1 MPGTQIEAKSF
12 FAGLFDFGFTS
23 FVTLKF
29 LRVIYTILVVAI
41 CLMGAVFLLT
51 GFSRGGI
58 SAFLALVLAP
68 LMTLLYLVFA
78 RIWMETIALFF
89 RIGENTS
96 LIAAAISQQQA
107 PPPPSGAY
115 AMPGQ

>member
-1 MPGTQIEAKSF
+1 MPGTQLEAKSF

-41 CLMGAVFLLT
+41 CLMGVVFLIA
-51 GFSRGGI
+51 GFAQGGI
-58 SAFLALVLAP
+58 SAFLALILAP

-96 LIAAAISQQQA
+96 VMAAALTQQQA
-107 PPPPSGAY
+107 PPPSGAY